1 MRWAHHLVKYGW
13 SQWLLF
19 EVPANYPSFAV
30 MHVYLPLLLRQKFR
44 ISLMWSH
51 NHQNHLKFK
60 ISQKLWRFLNEQEI
74 CYILFYSEIYM
85 PKRFHDHFYISNL
98 CEFWKRPL
106 SHDWLTDKD
115 STNQKQ
121 YWLLSYPIMLA
132 ESFTNIPQDS
142 LYKNSF
148 L

>member
-19 EVPANYPSFAV
+19 EVQANYPSFAV
-30 MHVYLPLLLRQKFR
+30 MHVYLPLLLRKKFR

-51 NHQNHLKFK
+51 NHQNHLNIK

-85 PKRFHDHFYISNL
+85 PKRFHDHFYISYHVRILQNSPL
-98 CEFWKRPL
+98 TWLVNRKRLNQSKRILTIVL
-106 SHDWLTDKD
+106 SNHA
-115 STNQKQ
+115 SGVV
-121 YWLLSYPIMLA
+121 Y
-132 ESFTNIPQDS
+132 
-142 LYKNSF
+142 
-148 L
+148 